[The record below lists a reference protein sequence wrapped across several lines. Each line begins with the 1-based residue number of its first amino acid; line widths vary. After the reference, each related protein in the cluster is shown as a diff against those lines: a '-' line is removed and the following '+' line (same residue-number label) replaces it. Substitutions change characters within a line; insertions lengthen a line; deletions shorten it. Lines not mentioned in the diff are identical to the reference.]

1 MNKFRKDERGSSLV
15 MTIIAA
21 TFISLLAV
29 AVISMTV
36 TNIKLKQAQK
46 QRGALLVMNLV
57 IIALCLILFWGT
69 IHMFRQLNDAFS
81 RPAKTNWMENN
92 VQSKNYACL
101 VVNYHEDMVYGGLL
115 SGTKKECYGVARYF
129 EAASMYKAFLQT
141 GDTERAAREKE
152 KMDAAY
158 EEMGDWNIAAD
169 SIRERLGLD

>member
-1 MNKFRKDERGSSLV
+1 
-15 MTIIAA
+15 
-21 TFISLLAV
+21 
-29 AVISMTV
+29 
-36 TNIKLKQAQK
+36 
-46 QRGALLVMNLV
+46 
-57 IIALCLILFWGT
+57 
-69 IHMFRQLNDAFS
+69 MFRQLNDAFS

-92 VQSKNYACL
+92 VQNENYAYL
-101 VVNYHEDMVYGGLL
+101 LVNYHEDMVYGGLL

-169 SIRERLGLD
+169 SIREKLGLE

>member
-1 MNKFRKDERGSSLV
+1 MVNLKS
-15 MTIIAA
+15 
-21 TFISLLAV
+21 
-29 AVISMTV
+29 
-36 TNIKLKQAQK
+36 KLEQAQK

-57 IIALCLILFWGT
+57 IIALCLLLFWGT
-69 IHMFRQLNDAFS
+69 IHMFRQLNDA
-81 RPAKTNWMENN
+81 
-92 VQSKNYACL
+92 YAYL

-141 GDTERAAREKE
+141 GDTERATREKE

>member
-1 MNKFRKDERGSSLV
+1 MVNLKS
-15 MTIIAA
+15 
-21 TFISLLAV
+21 
-29 AVISMTV
+29 
-36 TNIKLKQAQK
+36 KLKQAQK

-92 VQSKNYACL
+92 VQSENYAYL

-115 SGTKKECYGVARYF
+115 SGTKKECYGA
-129 EAASMYKAFLQT
+129 T
-141 GDTERAAREKE
+141 REKE

>member
-1 MNKFRKDERGSSLV
+1 MVNLKS
-15 MTIIAA
+15 
-21 TFISLLAV
+21 
-29 AVISMTV
+29 
-36 TNIKLKQAQK
+36 KLKQAQK

-81 RPAKTNWMENN
+81 RPAKTNWMEN
-92 VQSKNYACL
+92 
-101 VVNYHEDMVYGGLL
+101 HEDMVYGGLL